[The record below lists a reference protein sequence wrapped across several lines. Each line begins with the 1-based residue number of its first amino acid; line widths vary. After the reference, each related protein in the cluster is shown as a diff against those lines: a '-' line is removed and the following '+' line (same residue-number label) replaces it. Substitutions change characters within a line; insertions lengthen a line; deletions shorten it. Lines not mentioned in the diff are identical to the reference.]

1 MIKMIYLLCVL
12 MLVGAAVLFWVCAV
26 AWTEGTGR
34 DGSEV
39 PSVQTLR
46 ATAHPGESSDRIVV
60 SPLVEEATAFALY
73 LRPPAP
79 PAPKEVPQP
88 KAAVQPAPRPP
99 AATPQ
104 FRLLATSYCPSS
116 PEKSLALIA
125 EPGKGDRWTRPGEHL
140 GHLVIESVE
149 NGTIVYRDGSQR
161 REMAVT
167 MKEPVE
173 LARPASALSA
183 SAKNI
188 KHDVGL
194 RTASQSN
201 DGGIG
206 TPGVPAA
213 PYEQK

>member
-1 MIKMIYLLCVL
+1 MIKMIYLLGIL
-12 MLVGAAVLFWVCAV
+12 MLIGAAVLFWVCAV

-34 DGSEV
+34 DGSDV
-39 PSVQTLR
+39 PDVQTLR
-46 ATAHPGESSDRIVV
+46 ATAHPEESSARIVV
-60 SPLVEEATAFALY
+60 SPLVEQATAFALY

-79 PAPKEVPQP
+79 PAPKEAPQP

-99 AATPQ
+99 AVTPQ

-125 EPGKGDRWTRPGEHL
+125 EPGRGDRWTRPGEHL
-140 GHLVIESVE
+140 GHFVVENVE
-149 NGTIVYRDGSQR
+149 NGRIVYRDGNQR

-173 LARPASALSA
+173 LARLASALSA
-183 SAKNI
+183 STKNI

-194 RTASQSN
+194 LTASRPN

-206 TPGVPAA
+206 MPGVPAA
-213 PYEQK
+213 PYERK